1 MLFRST
7 LFWYPQS
14 RIDKLGDLI
23 ESSDN
28 GNAFC
33 KVLSTDFNAFLGSK
47 ILRRDISRMV
57 LDTGGDYRVSQ
68 KVEFINSLVFIIFE
82 AI

>member
-1 MLFRST
+1 M
-7 LFWYPQS
+7 
-14 RIDKLGDLI
+14 
-23 ESSDN
+23 
-28 GNAFC
+28 
-33 KVLSTDFNAFLGSK
+33 LSTDFNAFLGSK